1 MALVGVGRNQS
12 HIVGVI
18 LYGSSIS
25 TVTTVPPTAW
35 SLRFWTLPW
44 CYHSGR
50 AETTHVARLPSQPFG
65 EERRARA
72 ASCGAPSV
80 FTFGSSSAL
89 CASCASS
96 DGAASYNAVRP
107 RWAQAHAELDAPR
120 RLFPN
125 HAARRYGAIR
135 ARSASISRRRCIR
148 SWSV

>member
-50 AETTHVARLPSQPFG
+50 AETTHVARLPGLLLRLQPIRT
-65 EERRARA
+65 RRGPAQPAAAIRQLLPSAGLRRSASRA
-72 ASCGAPSV
+72 S
-80 FTFGSSSAL
+80 
-89 CASCASS
+89 
-96 DGAASYNAVRP
+96 AVRP
-107 RWAQAHAELDAPR
+107 RPHPT
-120 RLFPN
+120 PP
-125 HAARRYGAIR
+125 
-135 ARSASISRRRCIR
+135 
-148 SWSV
+148 